1 MKKPITNMAASVH
14 ARLLKRAKAEGRPFN
29 ELLQYYAMERFL
41 YRLSR
46 STYADRFVLKGAL
59 MLQFWGGPLSRA
71 TKDIDLL
78 GRPTASVSELVAIV
92 RACIEVD
99 VEDDGLLFDPASVT
113 GEDIRLAAN
122 YDGARVRCAGI
133 LGNARIALQID
144 VGFGDIVTP
153 REQAIEYPSLLD
165 LIPPRLL
172 GYTPETAIAEK
183 FQALVVLDMANT
195 RMKDFLDIWVLAQG
209 REFSGAVLA
218 QALDATFRRRRTA
231 LPTTTPVALTP
242 PFHSA
247 PAKQAQWRAYLRKG
261 RVQGSVPTLAEVAAQ
276 IDRFLMPAVEALVAG
291 AGFDGQWPPS
301 GPWNAT
307 PASGTEDA
315 NAGVGVEDA

>member
-1 MKKPITNMAASVH
+1 MKKPIINMAASVH

-78 GRPTASVSELVAIV
+78 GRATASVSELVEIV
-92 RACIEVD
+92 KNCLTAK
-99 VEDDGLLFDPASVT
+99 VEDDGLLFDQASVT
-113 GEDIRLAAN
+113 GEEIRLAAN
-122 YDGARVRCAGI
+122 YDGVRVRCGGN
-133 LGNARIALQID
+133 LGNARVALQID
-144 VGFGDIVTP
+144 VGFGDVVTP
-153 REQAIEYPSLLD
+153 GEQDVEYPSLLD
-165 LIPPRLL
+165 FGAPRLL
-172 GYTPETAIAEK
+172 GYTPETSIAEK

-209 REFSGAVLA
+209 RAFSGALLA
-218 QALDATFRRRRTA
+218 QAVEATFRRRRTA
-231 LPTTTPVALTP
+231 LPTSTPVALTA

-261 RVQGSVPTLAEVAAQ
+261 RVKGSVPTLEEVATL
-276 IDRFLMPAVEALVAG
+276 IDAFLMPVVGSLVAG
-291 AGFDGQWPPS
+291 AGFDRQWPPG
-301 GPWNAT
+301 GPWAAEAN
-307 PASGTEDA
+307 GTE
-315 NAGVGVEDA
+315 V

>member
-46 STYADRFVLKGAL
+46 STYNDRFVLKGAL

-78 GRPTASVSELVAIV
+78 GRATTSVSDLVEIV
-92 RACIEVD
+92 KGCIAVD
-99 VEDDGLLFDPASVT
+99 VEEDGLLFDATSVM
-113 GEDIRLAAN
+113 GEEIRLAAN
-122 YDGARVRCAGI
+122 YDGVRVRCWAN

-153 REQAIEYPSLLD
+153 GEKDVEYPSLLD
-165 LIPPRLL
+165 FSTPRLL

-195 RMKDFLDIWVLAQG
+195 RLKDFLDIWVLAQG
-209 REFSGAVLA
+209 REFSGALLA
-218 QALDATFRRRRTA
+218 QAVDATFRRRRTP
-231 LPTTTPVALTP
+231 LPTSTPVAFTP
-242 PFHSA
+242 LFSSA
-247 PAKQAQWRAYLRKG
+247 PGKQAQWQAYLRKG
-261 RVQGSVPTLAEVAAQ
+261 RVQGSVPTLAKIMHLIGA
-276 IDRFLMPAVEALVAG
+276 FLMPVIDALHREN
-291 AGFDGQWPPS
+291 GFDKMWSPG
-301 GPWNAT
+301 GPWAET
-307 PASGTEDA
+307 SAVKKTDHDEAPTK
-315 NAGVGVEDA
+315 VL